1 MNHPM
6 ITPVVVDEVGET
18 AVIVKDDVIIILVS
32 SSNADGVYDAMFDIE
47 RKFSNIE
54 IHERGT
60 LCKVVVTE
68 EKEL

>member
-6 ITPVVVDEVGET
+6 ITPIVVDEVGET
-18 AVIVKDDVIIILVS
+18 AVMVKDNVIIILVS
-32 SSNADGVYDAMFDIE
+32 SSNADGVYDAMTDIE
-47 RKFSNIE
+47 RKFDNIE